1 MSSDFKHE
9 EHHHGDG
16 PTPNYSV
23 FGAVIIAAI
32 IISVAI
38 VYSFGG
44 KTGENSGGGGKE
56 KTAVELGID
65 DDAILGD
72 KNAPITVL
80 EFSDFQCP
88 YCEKFFKTVKPTLTE
103 NYVKTGQVNF
113 VYRDFAFLG
122 KESLWAG
129 EASQCAND
137 QGKYW
142 DYHDK
147 LFNSQNGENV
157 GTFSK
162 ENLKKFAGEL
172 GLNAE
177 QFNSCLDSDKHKDEV
192 EKDTQD
198 GQDAGLSGTPSV
210 FIGKFPMTV
219 NAALVEEKSKN
230 NEFIIDLGTGTLVI
244 GAQPLSVYET
254 VIKQEMARIR

>member
-9 EHHHGDG
+9 EHRHGDG

-23 FGAVIIAAI
+23 FGAVILAGLIIAVAI
-32 IISVAI
+32 I
-38 VYSFGG
+38 YSFGG
-44 KTGENSGGGGKE
+44 KGGEKPAGGE
-56 KTAVELGID
+56 KKTSVELAIGGN
-65 DDAILGD
+65 AILGD
-72 KNAPITVL
+72 KNAPLTIL

-88 YCEKFFKTVKPTLTE
+88 YCEKFFKTVQPTLSE
-103 NYVKTGQVNF
+103 NYVKTGQANF

-192 EKDTQD
+192 EKDTED
-198 GQDAGLSGTPSV
+198 GQNAGLSGTPSI

-219 NAALVEEKSKN
+219 NSALVEEKSKN
-230 NEFIIDLGTGTLVI
+230 NEFIIDLGTGTLII
-244 GAQPLSVYET
+244 GAQPLSVYENA
-254 VIKQEMARIR
+254 IKQEMARIR